1 MTTIHFYCPLRR
13 AYVTAIVPT
22 QVAFTLMGWV

>member
-1 MTTIHFYCPLRR
+1 MTRIHYWCPVYR

>member
-1 MTTIHFYCPLRR
+1 MTRIHYWCPVSR

-22 QVAFTLMGWV
+22 EVAFKMMGWV